1 MPAEELAQKTSK
13 LLPEQLDTTSEAVV
27 DLADDQIMAH
37 VSLKGRDSSR
47 HRYSSASANVSQQA
61 NASRKPVQ
69 RHDSVR
75 NVLKLFRLR
84 QENFGDMTGETGR
97 SATTNGIGPP
107 HIENDVR
114 STSDTDTQSPVSP
127 RPDKQKHADVKT
139 KASKTE
145 QSSEKQRFLPREPVY
160 ALRRE
165 YKADDASL
173 KLLGRSEQ
181 HKNISLKRKHF
192 VHQKRVK
199 ACALETRTTN
209 AGGEPENVIQ
219 LNTVS
224 VQANDFIEA
233 VVPPAC
239 ASKETSASAS
249 TQQNDFGP
257 EKGSPMTQECEVA
270 HSVSVNVST
279 QQKGAGIQCRL
290 SEHGLTNGGR
300 RNSPLPLSIADKY
313 PIWVNLNG
321 GSHFKEKKYLQVAGF
336 GDPNA
341 AGLTTNND
349 ATALTIMPSATVLQ
363 KDKLDDGH
371 DENQSDGQRSIS
383 MSSSQSQEKDT
394 ADIDDVLKAKY
405 RTTYQEH
412 YPVHERL
419 SSDDRE
425 VPSGINPLIDLY
437 DNMQRMTH
445 RLRVLETCANSIDE
459 EFKITQKRLSRI
471 GDTHRG
477 GSSSR
482 STVLE
487 DIDEVLEI
495 PEESGRRVGE
505 CEPPTG
511 LLSKKAS
518 VDMETAKKLLET
530 IEQLTTGKDD
540 K

>member
-1 MPAEELAQKTSK
+1 
-13 LLPEQLDTTSEAVV
+13 
-27 DLADDQIMAH
+27 
-37 VSLKGRDSSR
+37 
-47 HRYSSASANVSQQA
+47 
-61 NASRKPVQ
+61 
-69 RHDSVR
+69 
-75 NVLKLFRLR
+75 
-84 QENFGDMTGETGR
+84 
-97 SATTNGIGPP
+97 
-107 HIENDVR
+107 
-114 STSDTDTQSPVSP
+114 
-127 RPDKQKHADVKT
+127 
-139 KASKTE
+139 
-145 QSSEKQRFLPREPVY
+145 
-160 ALRRE
+160 
-165 YKADDASL
+165 
-173 KLLGRSEQ
+173 
-181 HKNISLKRKHF
+181 
-192 VHQKRVK
+192 
-199 ACALETRTTN
+199 
-209 AGGEPENVIQ
+209 
-219 LNTVS
+219 
-224 VQANDFIEA
+224 
-233 VVPPAC
+233 
-239 ASKETSASAS
+239 
-249 TQQNDFGP
+249 
-257 EKGSPMTQECEVA
+257 MTQECEVA

-459 EFKITQKRLSRI
+459 EFKITQKS
-471 GDTHRG
+471 D
-477 GSSSR
+477 
-482 STVLE
+482 
-487 DIDEVLEI
+487 
-495 PEESGRRVGE
+495 RRY
-505 CEPPTG
+505 PPGWFVIKINGT
-511 LLSKKAS
+511 
-518 VDMETAKKLLET
+518 
-530 IEQLTTGKDD
+530 
-540 K
+540 